1 MRPYEEYLSY
11 INSEIEKRPF
21 TGNPNNLYEPLNYI
35 LTLGGKRM
43 RPVLT
48 LMGCELFGG
57 AMDTAL
63 KQALGIEVFHNFT
76 LMHDDIMDVAPLRR
90 GKPTVHVKWNE
101 PTAILAGD
109 LMLIKAIDL
118 VRDADSSLQKPL
130 LDIFN
135 QTAIEVCEG
144 QQQDM
149 DFEGRENV
157 TEAEYIE
164 MIRLKTAVLLGCALQ
179 TGAMMANATPE
190 GAKNIYSF
198 GELVG
203 IGFQLM
209 DDVLDVFG
217 DNEKVGKQAGGDI
230 ISNKKTYLLIK
241 ALELAEGETK
251 QQLTH
256 WINVSDFIPAEK
268 VTAVTAIYNT
278 LGIKELATQKS
289 ESYFTEAY
297 NLLETIDMPAENKK
311 YLHDFC
317 EWIRTRVS

>member
-118 VRDADSSLQKPL
+118 VRDADISLQKPL

-190 GAKNIYSF
+190 GAKNIYRF

-297 NLLETIDMPAENKK
+297 NLLETINMPAENKK

>member
-118 VRDADSSLQKPL
+118 VRDADISLQKPL

-190 GAKNIYSF
+190 GAKNIYRF

>member
-118 VRDADSSLQKPL
+118 VRDADISLQKPL

-190 GAKNIYSF
+190 GAKNIYRF
-198 GELVG
+198 GVLVG

>member
-11 INSEIEKRPF
+11 INSEIEKHPF
-21 TGNPNNLYEPLNYI
+21 AGNPKNLYEPLNYI
-35 LTLGGKRM
+35 LALGGKRM

-109 LMLIKAIDL
+109 LMMIKAIDL
-118 VRDADSSLQKPL
+118 VRDADISLQKPL
-130 LDIFN
+130 LDVFN

-179 TGAMMANATPE
+179 TGAMMAYATPD
-190 GAKNIYSF
+190 GAKNIYRF

-241 ALELAEGETK
+241 ALELAKGETK
-251 QQLTH
+251 SQLTN

-268 VTAVTAIYNT
+268 VKAVTAIYNV
-278 LGIKELATQKS
+278 LRIKELATQKS

-297 NLLETIDMPAENKK
+297 NLLETIDMPAENKR

>member
-11 INSEIEKRPF
+11 INSEIEKHPF
-21 TGNPNNLYEPLNYI
+21 AGNPKNLYDPLNYI
-35 LTLGGKRM
+35 LSLGGKRM

-57 AMDTAL
+57 AMGTAL

-90 GKPTVHVKWNE
+90 GKSTVHVKWNE

-109 LMLIKAIDL
+109 LMMIKAIDL
-118 VRDADSSLQKPL
+118 VRNADISLQKPL
-130 LDIFN
+130 LDVFN

-190 GAKNIYSF
+190 GAKNIYHF

-268 VTAVTAIYNT
+268 VTTVTAIYNS

>member
-1 MRPYEEYLSY
+1 MRPYPEYLAY
-11 INSEIEKRPF
+11 TNTLIQQHPF
-21 TGNPNNLYEPLNYI
+21 AGIPQNLYDPLNYI

-57 AMDTAL
+57 TIDTAA
-63 KQALGIEVFHNFT
+63 KQALGVEVFHNFT
-76 LMHDDIMDVAPLRR
+76 LIHDDIMDVAPIRR

-101 PTAILAGD
+101 PTAILSGD
-109 LMLIKAIDL
+109 LMLIKAINL
-118 VRDADSSLQKPL
+118 VRQAELKYQNPL
-130 LDIFN
+130 LDVFN

-144 QQQDM
+144 QQLDM
-149 DFEGRENV
+149 NFESRDKV
-157 TEAEYIE
+157 TADEYIE

-179 TGAMMANATPE
+179 MGAIVAGANPLQQ
-190 GAKNIYSF
+190 KNIYQF
-198 GELVG
+198 GQMVG

-209 DDVLDVFG
+209 DDILDVFG
-217 DNEKVGKQAGGDI
+217 EQDKVGKQVGGDI

-251 QQLTH
+251 NQLNRWLT
-256 WINVSDFIPAEK
+256 VDDFIPKQK
-268 VTAVTAIYNT
+268 VDAVMDIYNQ
-278 LGIKELATQKS
+278 LNIKETATQKS
-289 ESYFTEAY
+289 ESYFTAAY
-297 NLLETIDMPAENKK
+297 QLLEEIEIPTENKK

>member
-1 MRPYEEYLSY
+1 MRPYEEYLFY

-118 VRDADSSLQKPL
+118 VRDADISLQKPL

-179 TGAMMANATPE
+179 TGAMMANATSE
-190 GAKNIYSF
+190 GAKNIYRF

>member
-118 VRDADSSLQKPL
+118 VRDADISLQKPL

-190 GAKNIYSF
+190 GAKNIYRF

-268 VTAVTAIYNT
+268 VIAVTAIYNT

>member
-11 INSEIEKRPF
+11 INSEIEKHPF
-21 TGNPNNLYEPLNYI
+21 AGNPKNLYEPLNYI
-35 LTLGGKRM
+35 LALGGKRM

-109 LMLIKAIDL
+109 LMMIKAIDL
-118 VRDADSSLQKPL
+118 VRDADISLQKPL
-130 LDIFN
+130 LDVFN

-179 TGAMMANATPE
+179 TGAMMAYATPD
-190 GAKNIYSF
+190 GAKNIYRF

-251 QQLTH
+251 SQLTN

-268 VTAVTAIYNT
+268 VVAVTAMYNT

>member
-1 MRPYEEYLSY
+1 MRPHEEYLSY
-11 INSEIEKRPF
+11 INQEIEKHPF
-21 TGNPNNLYEPLNYI
+21 TGTPANLYEPLNYI
-35 LTLGGKRM
+35 LALGGKRM

-118 VRDADSSLQKPL
+118 VRDADISLQKPL

-179 TGAMMANATPE
+179 TGAMMAHATPE
-190 GAKNIYSF
+190 GAKNIYRF

-256 WINVSDFIPAEK
+256 WIKVSDFIPAEK
-268 VTAVTAIYNT
+268 VTAVTAIYNS

-297 NLLETIDMPAENKK
+297 NLLETIDIPAENKK

-317 EWIRTRVS
+317 ERIRTRVS

>member
-1 MRPYEEYLSY
+1 MRPYPEYLAY
-11 INSEIEKRPF
+11 TNTLIQQHPF
-21 TGNPNNLYEPLNYI
+21 AGSPQNLYDPLNYI

-57 AMDTAL
+57 NIETAAN
-63 KQALGIEVFHNFT
+63 QALGVEVFHNFT
-76 LMHDDIMDVAPLRR
+76 LIHDDIMDVAPIRR

-101 PTAILAGD
+101 PTAILSGD
-109 LMLIKAIDL
+109 LMLIKAINL
-118 VRDADSSLQKPL
+118 VRQANVQFQNPL
-130 LDIFN
+130 LDVFN

-144 QQQDM
+144 QQLDM
-149 DFEGRENV
+149 NFESREKV
-157 TEAEYIE
+157 TADEYIE

-179 TGAMMANATPE
+179 MGAIVAGANPLQQ
-190 GAKNIYSF
+190 KNIYNF
-198 GELVG
+198 GQMVG

-209 DDVLDVFG
+209 DDILDVFG
-217 DNEKVGKQAGGDI
+217 EQDKVGKQVGGDI

-251 QQLTH
+251 TQLNH
-256 WINVSDFIPAEK
+256 WLTVDDFIPQQK
-268 VTAVTAIYNT
+268 VEAVMKIYNQ
-278 LGIKELATQKS
+278 LNIKEIAITKS

-297 NLLETIDMPAENKK
+297 QLLDEIEIPQENKK

-317 EWIRTRVS
+317 EWIRTRIS

>member
-11 INSEIEKRPF
+11 INSEIEKHPF
-21 TGNPNNLYEPLNYI
+21 AGNPNNLYDPLNYI
-35 LTLGGKRM
+35 LSLGGKRM

-109 LMLIKAIDL
+109 LMMIKAIDL
-118 VRDADSSLQKPL
+118 VRDADISLQKPL

-190 GAKNIYSF
+190 GAKNIYRF